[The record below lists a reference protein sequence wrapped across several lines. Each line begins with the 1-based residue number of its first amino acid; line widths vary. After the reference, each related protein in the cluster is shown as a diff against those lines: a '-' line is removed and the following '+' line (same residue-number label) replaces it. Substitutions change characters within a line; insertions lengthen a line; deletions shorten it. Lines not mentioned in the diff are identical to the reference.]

1 MAWWA
6 SPKPFSGKRKQ
17 PLELAPAQDETELP
31 QKTDENELSPAIGL
45 QKENRWSGRQAKNT
59 TGLEAA

>member
-6 SPKPFSGKRKQ
+6 SPKPFSEKRKQ

-45 QKENRWSGRQAKNT
+45 QKENRWSGR
-59 TGLEAA
+59 